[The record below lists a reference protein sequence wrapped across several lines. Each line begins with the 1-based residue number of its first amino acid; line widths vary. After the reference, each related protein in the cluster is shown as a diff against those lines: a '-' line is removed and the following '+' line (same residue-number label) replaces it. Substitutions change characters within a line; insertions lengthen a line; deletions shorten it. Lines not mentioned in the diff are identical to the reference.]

1 MGKIAEWVAREKA
14 ELLKPRREVAT
25 SRVTVR
31 MHEAEFFMLGK
42 LAEALERS
50 KTGLAEDLLTVAIRE
65 AWDAAEFPAEV
76 QDELQGVLT
85 VAWVE
90 RDQFEQAEEEA
101 ATIAFAERMELE
113 EAAR

>member
-65 AWDAAEFPAEV
+65 AWDAADFPQEV
-76 QDELQGVLT
+76 QDELQALITLAGIEQDE
-85 VAWVE
+85 A
-90 RDQFEQAEEEA
+90 EQADADGRLVE
-101 ATIAFAERMELE
+101 FAESQG
-113 EAAR
+113 AAR